1 MNSPVINQD
10 MILEILS
17 RFPASD
23 IEKSR
28 LLNKEC
34 NKRSYESWFLNL
46 NRDRT
51 NSISGYFA
59 QYNGGGDNYQT
70 SFVYEKTGSQNN
82 GVSIDFLPPGKVKI
96 EACDASHG
104 ILLCVNETGPSVT
117 EYIVCKPTTKQY
129 QIIPNP
135 TMQTFAGSFGLA
147 VNRLNPFQFALVR
160 YEGKLGVSRWWMTSG
175 EGLNRLWVLKS
186 SFEKSWVKVKDIKGV
201 GIGENVLWTP
211 SNDMVTLSSWDRLC
225 LFLVK
230 TSKLNMIHMKKERT
244 NYVWFPFRSD
254 YERVDMESWMKAEN
268 CS

>member
-117 EYIVCKPTTKQY
+117 EYIVCKPTTK
-129 QIIPNP
+129 
-135 TMQTFAGSFGLA
+135 
-147 VNRLNPFQFALVR
+147 
-160 YEGKLGVSRWWMTSG
+160 
-175 EGLNRLWVLKS
+175 
-186 SFEKSWVKVKDIKGV
+186 
-201 GIGENVLWTP
+201 
-211 SNDMVTLSSWDRLC
+211 
-225 LFLVK
+225 
-230 TSKLNMIHMKKERT
+230 
-244 NYVWFPFRSD
+244 
-254 YERVDMESWMKAEN
+254 
-268 CS
+268 